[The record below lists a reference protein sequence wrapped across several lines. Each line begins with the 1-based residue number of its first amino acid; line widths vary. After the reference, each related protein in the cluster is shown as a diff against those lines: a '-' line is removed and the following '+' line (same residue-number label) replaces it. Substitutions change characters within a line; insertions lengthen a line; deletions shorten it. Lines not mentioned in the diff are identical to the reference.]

1 MLDMG
6 EQDTCQ
12 LVGEDV
18 ATEEARRHCG
28 VNRVRA
34 EVHAL
39 LLNSGLN
46 RNLVVNILLSSVLN
60 SNIAHSEGDFL
71 IHDHPLGAHS
81 SVHDVQFS
89 QHSDSADTL
98 RIKLTSH
105 LETIR
110 GGHIGVGGDNTE
122 NNSARVRHVSAAHI
136 FGNCFDVLLLVGASQ
151 RDTCYTGKINESQVG
166 AGVGE
171 YLKDDGLV
179 DNSFGLT
186 TDLVGETFDGLT
198 HLFEVSKFLS
208 RNFLREDSPGLL
220 VIMQMSESHFERTAR
235 HNTTS
240 SGQEIDSH
248 N

>member
-6 EQDTCQ
+6 EQDFSE

-18 ATEEARRHCG
+18 TSKEARRHGG

-34 EVHAL
+34 EVHTL

-46 RNLVVNILLSSVLN
+46 RNPVNNILLSSVLN
-60 SNIAHSEGDFL
+60 SNVTHSQGHFL
-71 IHDHPLGAHS
+71 IHDHPLGTHS
-81 SVHDVQFS
+81 SVHDIKFS

-110 GGHIGVGGDNTE
+110 GGHIGIGGDNAE

-136 FGNCFDVLLLVGASQ
+136 FGNCFDVLLLVRASQ
-151 RDTCYTGKINESQVG
+151 GDTCYTGKINESQIR

-171 YLKDDGLV
+171 YL
-179 DNSFGLT
+179 
-186 TDLVGETFDGLT
+186 
-198 HLFEVSKFLS
+198 
-208 RNFLREDSPGLL
+208 
-220 VIMQMSESHFERTAR
+220 
-235 HNTTS
+235 
-240 SGQEIDSH
+240 
-248 N
+248 